1 MPFATSIKL
10 AFRQYAVF
18 SGRATRA
25 EFWWWILFLTI
36 GNIGLGLTE
45 GVIQLAIGT
54 EFTALTLL
62 FALTTVLPSLA
73 VTCRRLHDIGKTGW
87 WQAVWH
93 IFPTTAWLFT
103 AAAFVVASTLAAIRA
118 ADPDQTISTAQSYL
132 PFFMALIGS
141 TTASLGVLV
150 WAIVWMT
157 PANREQTATVL
168 IRCPP
173 PRCRF
178 PRAGTRHLCY
188 NWHIPNLRS
197 THHARI
203 RTTQART
210 EAPRTGQTP
219 PSGAIQPQ
227 HALAN
232 RPP

>member
-1 MPFATSIKL
+1 MMPFATSIKL

-45 GVIQLAIGT
+45 GVIQLAIGA
-54 EFTALTLL
+54 EFTIFTLL
-62 FALTTVLPSLA
+62 FALSTVLPSLA

-103 AAAFVVASTLAAIRA
+103 AAAFIVASTLTAIRA

-141 TTASLGVLV
+141 TAASLGIMV
-150 WAIVWMT
+150 WAIVWMARPSQPGPNRYGPAPVSTT
-157 PANREQTATVL
+157 PLPV
-168 IRCPP
+168 
-173 PRCRF
+173 
-178 PRAGTRHLCY
+178 
-188 NWHIPNLRS
+188 S
-197 THHARI
+197 
-203 RTTQART
+203 
-210 EAPRTGQTP
+210 
-219 PSGAIQPQ
+219 
-227 HALAN
+227 
-232 RPP
+232 